1 MNLKLKKS
9 RKRSSMKF
17 WKSTE
22 TQRNTEEILNQA
34 SKCQPEELENLLNQI
49 QTQQEQSNYKNK
61 DLRYFKSKNY
71 NHIKTCFNLVV
82 NNLLNKFLIIFKWYG
97 KIEG

>member
-61 DLRYFKSKNY
+61 DLGILRA
-71 NHIKTCFNLVV
+71 KT
-82 NNLLNKFLIIFKWYG
+82 IITSRLAST
-97 KIEG
+97 